1 MKDPKE
7 VDVKELL
14 RRTLEVNVRDA
25 EECVKVAREHGD
37 SDLLQRAE
45 ADLMRWQARLAKLQ
59 AEADH

>member
-1 MKDPKE
+1 MKDPKA

-45 ADLMRWQARLAKLQ
+45 ADLKRWEERLSRLQ
-59 AEADH
+59 TETK